1 MRQRTEI
8 GVRQFRTATLLSS
21 FLALSCSLVSCGSD
35 RDTAHART
43 VGTTAGVILKLGPRQ
58 VLLGDGA
65 LGLHYFPDEAV
76 ALVDRG
82 PPIRLL
88 ITAGDSSYLVEGR
101 DVENLEHAVRVLG
114 PGPKGSFD
122 NGYAGVSGAYRD
134 PKGKLYAFYHAEDHN
149 QELPRQA
156 WYYSGWYGSMGVAVS
171 LDGGQSFRKLGPALM
186 SAKPDLR
193 ALEGEST
200 WGVAAP
206 SVVLDRSGNHLFA
219 YYGEHSPG
227 SANRGVTIGMA
238 RADISTGGPVPG
250 SWQKYYEGKFEE
262 PGLGGRDTAILEIE
276 PRDEAAYLQP
286 HVVFST
292 DLDRYVMVL
301 NVAWWRETWEEAEL
315 SRSGIYVAFSEDGIA
330 WSTPEPILI
339 EHSLPAFGQ
348 PLAWQATI
356 IWDEGSSTEGW
367 LVYAYSERWG
377 PGYFLGTPHHMV
389 GRRIEFEL
397 NVAKPPTG
405 PGSQRGAPLPPL

>member
-1 MRQRTEI
+1 MMTRE
-8 GVRQFRTATLLSS
+8 FSSATLLLCV
-21 FLALSCSLVSCGSD
+21 LALSCSLVSGGRD
-35 RDTAHART
+35 RDTAHGRTIETT
-43 VGTTAGVILKLGPRQ
+43 VGVTLKLGPRQ
-58 VLLGDGA
+58 VLLADGA
-65 LGLHYFPDEAV
+65 LGLHYFPDEAI
-76 ALVDRG
+76 ALLDRG
-82 PPIRLL
+82 PPLRLL
-88 ITAGDSSYLVEGR
+88 VSAGDSSYLVEGR
-101 DVENLEHAVRVLG
+101 DFANLEHAVRVLG

-122 NGYAGVSGAYRD
+122 NGYAGTAGAYRD

-171 LDGGQSFRKLGPALM
+171 LDGGRSFRKLGPALM
-186 SAKPDLR
+186 SAKPDLNT
-193 ALEGEST
+193 LEGEST

-206 SVVLDRSGNHLFA
+206 SVVLDRSGNYLLA
-219 YYGEHSPG
+219 YYTEHSPG
-227 SANRGVTIGMA
+227 SGNRGVTIGMA
-238 RADISTGGPVPG
+238 RADISRGEPVPG
-250 SWQKYYEGKFEE
+250 NWHKYYEGRFEE

-286 HVVFST
+286 HVVFSS

-301 NVAWWRETWEEAEL
+301 NVAWWRETFEETEL
-315 SRSGIYVAFSEDGIA
+315 SRSGIYVAFSEDSIA

-397 NVAKPPTG
+397 NVAKP
-405 PGSQRGAPLPPL
+405 